1 MVEQGLGIQ
10 RGKPSSFSRAGS
22 MDFVW
27 LTVGRANFHDVASGS
42 GIVQF
47 IVLRRGLKGTCSCGS
62 EGYEAKILF
71 GKLS

>member
-1 MVEQGLGIQ
+1 MAEQGLGIQ

-42 GIVQF
+42 GIAVAAKATK
-47 IVLRRGLKGTCSCGS
+47 LRFFWK
-62 EGYEAKILF
+62 AF
-71 GKLS
+71 